1 MRRLPALLL
10 ALAWIPA
17 ACGDG
22 PEPADPQ
29 ELRSTLMEA
38 DRAFNQATQERGV
51 EGWVSFFAEDGA
63 LIGEGV
69 GEIRGTE
76 AIREAVA
83 YLSDPAVSLTWEPIR
98 ADVAASGDL
107 GYTVGRY
114 TSRTE
119 GEDGLVTVG
128 QGLYV
133 SIWRLQADG
142 RWKVVM
148 DLGNPTDDPE
158 DSNTEEG

>member
-1 MRRLPALLL
+1 MRKLPALLL

-17 ACGDG
+17 ACGGG

-29 ELRSTLMEA
+29 ELQAAVMDA

-51 EGWVSFFAEDGA
+51 EGWVSFFADDGA
-63 LIGEGV
+63 LIGEGM
-69 GEIRGTE
+69 GEIRGTD

-83 YLSDPAVSLTWEPIR
+83 YLSDPAFSLTWEPIR

-107 GYTVGRY
+107 GYTVGQY

-119 GEDGLVTVG
+119 GEDGQVTVG

-158 DSNTEEG
+158 DSNTDEG